1 VGTKYCFGGTAET
14 STCALGLFLDFRFY
28 LPKKTIE
35 AKYDRVKMKGKI
47 LPFKTKLSQAAEM
60 IVDIGEHFS
69 EPPLLA
75 VTDSWFGNAA
85 KSVENKAIHCV
96 RRKTHTTRIG
106 HFKLFDMTFL
116 GNFS

>member
-47 LPFKTKLSQAAEM
+47 LPFKTKL
-60 IVDIGEHFS
+60 
-69 EPPLLA
+69 
-75 VTDSWFGNAA
+75 
-85 KSVENKAIHCV
+85 AI
-96 RRKTHTTRIG
+96 
-106 HFKLFDMTFL
+106 
-116 GNFS
+116 N